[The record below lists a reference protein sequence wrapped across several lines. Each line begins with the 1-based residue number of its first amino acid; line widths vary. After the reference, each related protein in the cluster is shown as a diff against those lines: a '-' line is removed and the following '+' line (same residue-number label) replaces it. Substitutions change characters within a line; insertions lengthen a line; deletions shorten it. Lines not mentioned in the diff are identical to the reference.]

1 VSSAQVAS
9 RAVKQLNSEDIKVL
23 KALEKTL
30 TRFESIPLETLKRM
44 TKLDERKLV
53 FLLGRLNAFGF
64 VMKSQFGY
72 TLVSPGLDALALHSL
87 VQRGLISGMGR
98 SIGMGKE
105 SDVYE
110 VISDS
115 GEKAVIKF
123 YRIGRISFRATR
135 LKRSYSKSETHNQWL
150 EINIEAARKEEE
162 GLKRAIAAGV
172 CTPTFI
178 ARNRHAVLMSQVE
191 GLMLHQCRRED
202 IENPRLLLRRIL
214 ENTRKAYLKAK
225 IINGDLS
232 EYNILYDGEK
242 PWIIDWPQ
250 YVNLD
255 HPNASEILDR
265 DVENILS
272 YFQRKLGEKIESKRA
287 IRYVKGQISKI

>member
-1 VSSAQVAS
+1 VSSAQIAS
-9 RAVKQLNSEDIKVL
+9 RAIKNLDPEDIKVL

-30 TRFESIPLETLKRM
+30 TRFESMPIETLTRI
-44 TKLDERKLV
+44 TKLDLGKVEFR
-53 FLLGRLNAFGF
+53 LGRLNAFGF

-72 TLVSPGLDALALHSL
+72 TLVSAGLDALALSSL

-135 LKRSYSKSETHNQWL
+135 LKRSYSDPENRNRWL
-150 EINIEAARKEEE
+150 EINVEASRKEEE
-162 GLKRAIAAGV
+162 GLKRALRAGIH
-172 CTPTFI
+172 TPKFI
-178 ARNRHAVLMSQVE
+178 ARDRHAVLMSEIE
-191 GLMLHQCRRED
+191 GLMLHECGSED
-202 IENPRLLLRRIL
+202 IRNPRKVARQIL
-214 ENTRKAYLKAK
+214 EEARKAYLNAK

-232 EYNILYDGEK
+232 EYNVLFDGVN

-250 YVNLD
+250 FVNLD
-255 HPNASEILDR
+255 HPNASEILNR
-265 DVENILS
+265 DVENVLS
-272 YFQRKLGEKIESKRA
+272 YFQRKFGQEIESSKA
-287 IRYVKGQISKI
+287 IDFVKGKRSKL